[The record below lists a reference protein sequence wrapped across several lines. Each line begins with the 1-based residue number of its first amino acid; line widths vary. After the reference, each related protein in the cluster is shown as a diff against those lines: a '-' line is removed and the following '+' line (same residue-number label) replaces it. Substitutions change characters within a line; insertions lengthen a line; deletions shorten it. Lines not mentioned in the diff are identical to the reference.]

1 MKKLVLV
8 LFLLLGIQSKAAEYS
23 YMVFVS
29 SDASET
35 SMAVSNLSFSVSGTT
50 LTVTNTA
57 TSKTFMLSNLSK
69 MYFSTSANGISC
81 LFASSSNGSVTV
93 FNLAG
98 IQIGEFSDYSSLIK
112 SLQKGV
118 YIIKQGRETNIVLNK
133 F

>member
-23 YMVFVS
+23 YMIFVS

-50 LTVTNTA
+50 LTATNTA
-57 TSKTFMLSNLSK
+57 TSKTFVLSELAK
-69 MYFSTSANGISC
+69 MYFSTSANGISS
-81 LFASSSNGSVTV
+81 LFASGSNGSVTV

-98 IQIGEFSDYSSLIK
+98 VQIGEFSDYSSLIK

-118 YIIKQGRETNIVLNK
+118 YIIKQGRETQKISIP
-133 F
+133 

>member
-23 YMVFVS
+23 YMVFVG

-35 SMAVSNLSFSVSGTT
+35 SMAVSNLNFSVSGTT

-57 TSKTFMLSNLSK
+57 TSKSFVLSELAK
-69 MYFSTSANGISC
+69 MYFSTSANGINS
-81 LFASSSNGSVTV
+81 LFASGSNSSVSV

-98 IQIGEFSDYSSLIK
+98 VQIGEFCDYSSLMK

-118 YIIKQGRETNIVLNK
+118 YIIKQGRETQKISIP
-133 F
+133 

>member
-57 TSKTFMLSNLSK
+57 TSKTFVLSELAK
-69 MYFSTSANGISC
+69 MYFSTSANGISS
-81 LFASSSNGSVTV
+81 LFASGSNGSVTV

-118 YIIKQGRETNIVLNK
+118 YIIKQGRETQKISIP
-133 F
+133 